1 MVQAQTPETF
11 VLLWLVASPLH
22 IEADCLMVGID
33 VVELLERRQK
43 NACGH
48 IRLRSAVCFQHLI
61 YATGIGRPDSN
72 VNQGSLQLRNRKLFS
87 AIRDGPNLK
96 PSGIFA
102 MQQDKLKIVI
112 GRSEE
117 HTSELQ
123 SLR

>member
-22 IEADCLMVGID
+22 VEADCLMVGID

-43 NACGH
+43 NARGH

-61 YATGIGRPDSN
+61 DATGIGRPDSN
-72 VNQGSLQLRNRKLFS
+72 VDQGSLQLRNRKLFS
-87 AIRDGPNLK
+87 AMRDGPNLK
-96 PSGIFA
+96 RYGI
-102 MQQDKLKIVI
+102 
-112 GRSEE
+112 RSEE

-123 SLR
+123 S